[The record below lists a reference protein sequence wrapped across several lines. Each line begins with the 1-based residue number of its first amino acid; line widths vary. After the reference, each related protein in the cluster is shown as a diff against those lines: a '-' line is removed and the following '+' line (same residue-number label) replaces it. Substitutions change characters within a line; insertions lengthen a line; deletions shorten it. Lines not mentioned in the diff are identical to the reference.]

1 MFLQLTPLSL
11 LSTSMLLLWSSLYS
25 RRFNKTE
32 LISYKGSLHLDCLF
46 KRRDKLQS
54 ITFFSFFFFFFL
66 FFSSVAKFVVGNYKC
81 QCLLVECPVFVL
93 QFLVTNWPLY
103 VGHCTPLQPGTLTFF
118 LHTCNIRKMQLFCLH
133 KYIYSLHFMYN
144 KSTILNAE
152 TQTFFSFFSLWHY

>member
-32 LISYKGSLHLDCLF
+32 LISYKGSLHFGLSVQKKRQITIHYILLF
-46 KRRDKLQS
+46 LLLL
-54 ITFFSFFFFFFL
+54 FSC
-66 FFSSVAKFVVGNYKC
+66 KICCCYKC
-81 QCLLVECPVFVL
+81 KCPLVECPFFVL

-103 VGHCTPLQPGTLTFF
+103 VGHCTPLQPGTLTFV
-118 LHTCNIRKMQLFCLH
+118 LHTCNICKMQLFCLH
-133 KYIYSLHFMYN
+133 KYIYSLHFLYN